1 MRSLSTSSSYMV
13 ILLQATMWNRL
24 ASAEPWCLLNAEHL
38 LNLLNSSNSAQ
49 IPCRCSHAV
58 AEPPQLE
65 LRRREEVNVYVVD
78 VSFVPFV
85 RVSIDVPGQVVFEV
99 LVQPSRHAP
108 VAVVECVERVVL
120 KPELLRQLVPAEAL
134 LQREDNASFSRCSRS
149 VSCWEKICS
158 ACLHVRPSCAMES
171 ESEEE

>member
-1 MRSLSTSSSYMV
+1 
-13 ILLQATMWNRL
+13 MWSRL

-38 LNLLNSSNSAQ
+38 LNSSNSPQ
-49 IPCRCSHAV
+49 ILCRCSHAV

-65 LRRREEVNVYVVD
+65 LRRREDVNVHVVD

-85 RVSIDVPGQVVFEV
+85 CVSIDVPGQVVFDV

-120 KPELLRQLVPAEAL
+120 ARAVLEPVLKPELLRQLVPAEL
-134 LQREDNASFSRCSRS
+134 PLQRCFNAKTTRRSRAAAGASRVGRIS
-149 VSCWEKICS
+149 AVFACRACW
-158 ACLHVRPSCAMES
+158 HVRPSCAMES